1 MGTKS
6 GARDGE
12 EACEGSAWFYGSV
25 VIVSSVTGPR
35 SRALAERL
43 VTPEEGP
50 SPAFLTSPLLLR
62 CPWGAAAA
70 LGRFTPCLALGGNA
84 EQPRPPPALC
94 PSVRPSVWGFAT
106 ALTPLVGAKLSRP
119 ARFSWG
125 HSLHL
130 LAVLSELLPHPGVSH
145 G

>member
-70 LGRFTPCLALGGNA
+70 LGSLHRAWHWVETRSSLGHLQPC
-84 EQPRPPPALC
+84 
-94 PSVRPSVWGFAT
+94 VRPSVRLCG
-106 ALTPLVGAKLSRP
+106 ALPRP
-119 ARFSWG
+119 
-125 HSLHL
+125 
-130 LAVLSELLPHPGVSH
+130 
-145 G
+145 